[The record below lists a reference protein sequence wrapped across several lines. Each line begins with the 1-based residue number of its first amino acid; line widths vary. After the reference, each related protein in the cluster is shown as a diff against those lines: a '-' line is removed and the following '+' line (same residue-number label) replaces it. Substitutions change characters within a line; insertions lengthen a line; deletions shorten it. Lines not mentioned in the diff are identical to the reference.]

1 MDVYHKVLLRIYE
14 ITGGRETEDVDF
26 VELLKKEGFFPSLDS
41 IKAHMATESWIT
53 DSPRE
58 KNVRI
63 THWGVAEARKAKVAS
78 SGTTEP
84 VERQANRLLSETRE
98 FAIELEEF
106 AVKPSASGLKIIE
119 KRYDGI
125 GSLIDKIKGML

>member
-14 ITGGRETEDVDF
+14 ITGGRETDDVDF
-26 VELLKKEGFFPSLDS
+26 VELLKKEGFFPSLES

-63 THWGVAEARKAKVAS
+63 THWGVAEAKKAMTLS
-78 SGTTEP
+78 SGTMEP
-84 VERQANRLLSETRE
+84 VERQAARLLSETKE
-98 FAIELEEF
+98 FAIELGEF
-106 AVKPSASGLKIIE
+106 ASKPSKDGLEIIE

-125 GSLIDKIKGML
+125 GSMITKIKGML